1 MPDSMTQILY
11 SGPPGTKFN
20 IAVLGDGFAEAD
32 QTAYNNKVQELLLD
46 GVFGRDYFYEDRQAY
61 NIYRINLISTDSG
74 ISTKQ
79 YDEKG
84 TPDNASDDTVSSTT
98 ILNTALN
105 YIYSGSWAHCWLE
118 GGVNTNTRVQNALN
132 T

>member
-1 MPDSMTQILY
+1 M
-11 SGPPGTKFN
+11 
-20 IAVLGDGFAEAD
+20 
-32 QTAYNNKVQELLLD
+32 QELLLD

-118 GGVNTNTRVQNALN
+118 GGANTNDLRRRKTNRHLFHFLKEIDFYHDD
-132 T
+132 TIRCCC